1 MRSLTWAN
9 TSASLGIVLKTGRA
23 RQAFFYVRIPVIWQI
38 AWNTP
43 SFKNVRLVSG
53 TYTLLF
59 FFIINESVRTSF
71 TGLVFVIPVFRSHT
85 ANTNAIWK
93 IWTACGTYA
102 SATCILVYK
111 GIGAPLAL
119 FSLGVPKVRFF
130 ALYASAVV
138 LIWTVQW
145 TYTFQDLGIEYKRGS
160 TLLTLFGLI
169 VPEKWFIA
177 CQTDLI
183 SFIWSI
189 NRTCAF
195 IERYIINV
203 RQRTGIAWFCLLVP
217 EVWWFTVN
225 TCVVHIQVRCL
236 FRTRASSFSLVVFK
250 SWWTQLASACG
261 RVKVWPCWTGSAFVA
276 VPQWSIVRAVNA
288 WFSAWIKI
296 RILFAAFAFPC
307 LSTPVSGQVTGH
319 AICSCTIWQVWRT
332 DTLSVKSIECNIRIV
347 ILEYGTWVC

>member
-1 MRSLTWAN
+1 
-9 TSASLGIVLKTGRA
+9 
-23 RQAFFYVRIPVIWQI
+23 
-38 AWNTP
+38 
-43 SFKNVRLVSG
+43 
-53 TYTLLF
+53 
-59 FFIINESVRTSF
+59 
-71 TGLVFVIPVFRSHT
+71 
-85 ANTNAIWK
+85 
-93 IWTACGTYA
+93 
-102 SATCILVYK
+102 LVYK

-203 RQRTGIAWFCLLVP
+203 RQRTGIA
-217 EVWWFTVN
+217 
-225 TCVVHIQVRCL
+225 
-236 FRTRASSFSLVVFK
+236 
-250 SWWTQLASACG
+250 
-261 RVKVWPCWTGSAFVA
+261 
-276 VPQWSIVRAVNA
+276 
-288 WFSAWIKI
+288 
-296 RILFAAFAFPC
+296 
-307 LSTPVSGQVTGH
+307 
-319 AICSCTIWQVWRT
+319 
-332 DTLSVKSIECNIRIV
+332 
-347 ILEYGTWVC
+347 